1 MDTVYSENNH
11 IIMVGKVTSDKRF
24 SHEIYGE
31 KFYIFDLSVPRLSG
45 NSDIIPITISER
57 LMVNGELPIG
67 TKITVEGQ
75 FRSYNSYG
83 EGKNK
88 LVLTVFAKNVT
99 LLEDQESE
107 VEARKDFISNEV
119 TLIGYICKK
128 PVYRQTPFG
137 REIADI
143 LLAVNRAYSKSDYI
157 PCIAWGRTARFCEN
171 MEVGTEVKLVGRVQS
186 RQYEKKHEDGTVE
199 NKVAYE
205 VSVGSL
211 EVVNQKD
218 DGEAEEAP
226 VEENKE
232 ANEIPVEAFDMMIGN
247 IIDDKEVQDKV
258 GYEKYDI
265 VAANILADVLV
276 PLTPVIIHQL
286 KKGGIY
292 ITSGIIEDKEEVVV
306 EAVKKAGLE
315 VLEVN
320 HQGEWVSVT
329 ARKN

>member
-11 IIMVGKVTSDKRF
+11 IILVGKVTSEKRF

-45 NSDIIPITISER
+45 NADIIPITISER
-57 LMVNGELPIG
+57 LMVNGDLPIN

-99 LLEDQESE
+99 LLDDQESE

-171 MEVGTEVKLVGRVQS
+171 MEVGTEVKIVGRVQS
-186 RQYEKKHEDGTVE
+186 RQYEKKYEDGTVE
-199 NKVAYE
+199 NRVAYE

-211 EVVNQKD
+211 EVIEKKD
-218 DGEAEEAP
+218 STAEAENKEEVAE

-232 ANEIPVEAFDMMIGN
+232 AI
-247 IIDDKEVQDKV
+247 
-258 GYEKYDI
+258 
-265 VAANILADVLV
+265 
-276 PLTPVIIHQL
+276 
-286 KKGGIY
+286 
-292 ITSGIIEDKEEVVV
+292 
-306 EAVKKAGLE
+306 
-315 VLEVN
+315 
-320 HQGEWVSVT
+320 
-329 ARKN
+329 

>member
-1 MDTVYSENNH
+1 MDTIYSENNH
-11 IIMVGKVTSDKRF
+11 IILVGKVTSEKKF

-31 KFYIFDLSVPRLSG
+31 KFYIFDLGVPRLSG
-45 NSDIIPITISER
+45 NADNIPITISER
-57 LMVNGELPIG
+57 LMINGDLPLD

-83 EGKNK
+83 EGRNK

-128 PVYRQTPFG
+128 PIYRQTPFG

-171 MEVGTEVKLVGRVQS
+171 MEVGTEVKIIGRVQS

-199 NKVAYE
+199 NKIAYE

-211 EVVNQKD
+211 EVIDQKD
-218 DGEAEEAP
+218 DSNSEEITSE
-226 VEENKE
+226 EENKE
-232 ANEIPVEAFDMMIGN
+232 AI
-247 IIDDKEVQDKV
+247 
-258 GYEKYDI
+258 
-265 VAANILADVLV
+265 
-276 PLTPVIIHQL
+276 
-286 KKGGIY
+286 
-292 ITSGIIEDKEEVVV
+292 
-306 EAVKKAGLE
+306 
-315 VLEVN
+315 
-320 HQGEWVSVT
+320 
-329 ARKN
+329 

>member
-31 KFYIFDLSVPRLSG
+31 KFYVFDLSVPRLSG
-45 NSDIIPITISER
+45 SFDIIPVTISER
-57 LMVNGELPIG
+57 LMVNGDLPVG

-83 EGKNK
+83 DGKNK

-99 LLEDQESE
+99 LLEDQENE
-107 VEARKDFISNEV
+107 VEARKDFVSNEV

-128 PVYRQTPFG
+128 PIYRQTPFG
-137 REIADI
+137 REIADV

-218 DGEAEEAP
+218 DGESEAKP
-226 VEENKE
+226 VEEENKE
-232 ANEIPVEAFDMMIGN
+232 AI
-247 IIDDKEVQDKV
+247 
-258 GYEKYDI
+258 
-265 VAANILADVLV
+265 
-276 PLTPVIIHQL
+276 
-286 KKGGIY
+286 
-292 ITSGIIEDKEEVVV
+292 
-306 EAVKKAGLE
+306 
-315 VLEVN
+315 
-320 HQGEWVSVT
+320 
-329 ARKN
+329 